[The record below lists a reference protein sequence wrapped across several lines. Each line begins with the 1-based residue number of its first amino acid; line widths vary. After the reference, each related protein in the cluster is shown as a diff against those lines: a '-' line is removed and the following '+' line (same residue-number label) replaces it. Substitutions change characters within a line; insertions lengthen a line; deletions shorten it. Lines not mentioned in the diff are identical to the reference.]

1 MPYNFKE
8 TEKKWSNYW
17 LDNKIYK
24 KVNDK
29 FRPRFF
35 PLAKLFNPNSKEKNI
50 NDYINLIK
58 LDAISRI
65 KRMQGYNVLFSIGFQ
80 TFGLDGEKYAIKTG
94 NNPFSFSRKN
104 VLKEIETFKSL
115 GLSMDYDLALSTSE
129 PEFYKWSQWLFSK
142 LYEKNLAKNKDT
154 NILFC
159 NGLKRIVGSGE
170 VVEKN
175 GEIRTIKEDFLVTTR
190 TVKQWFI
197 NMSSYNESLL
207 DNLDNLDYPL
217 SLIKKMK
224 NIISSQRGYNLKVRV
239 DGENAIFN
247 TFLTRVDDLFG
258 ATFCLISKSNKH
270 LLDVT
275 SEDEYDNVVD
285 FINNGG
291 KNKTVFIGSFAINP
305 VNGRLLPIWVV
316 DDEFDYGNDF
326 KICIPSTSIYD
337 YNFAIDCG
345 LDIIPIIDFEEV
357 PYEGNGIHINSDF
370 ASDLYNEEANSKI
383 FNFLLENGYAEESI
397 NYKLNDL
404 CISDSIYFGETIPV
418 IYFND
423 GQIKVLNSTELPL
436 EHPNIVVKPSGN
448 EYSPLYNAKGWSN
461 VFSSSGIE
469 GVRELSTM
477 TYQASNSW
485 YYLAFILK
493 SNAGL
498 LSLNSP
504 DAKYELN
511 KWLPIDLYLGDF
523 NELDILYQRFLI
535 KVLKDLDYLNVDEPF
550 KKIIDMKDEIESTDN
565 IDLNGMIDNYGAD
578 VVRLFLL
585 DSSNT
590 LNQIDL
596 DIYRRYVGRIVRLFD
611 LELNEEKNYDLNDLI
626 NNVCNAYKEYNYKQ
640 VIYLIGEM
648 INEIL
653 KQKKL
658 NKKEALIILKLLYPL
673 TPFVCEE
680 LFTEF
685 ISKKSIL
692 SFEEWPNVD

>member
-1 MPYNFKE
+1 MAYNFKE
-8 TEKKWSNYW
+8 SEKKWSDFW
-17 LDNKIYK
+17 LDNKIHK
-24 KVNDK
+24 KMNDK

-50 NDYINLIK
+50 NDYVNLIK
-58 LDAISRI
+58 LDVISRI

-94 NNPFSFSRKN
+94 NNPFSFSKKN
-104 VLKEIETFKSL
+104 VFKEIETFKNL
-115 GLSMDYDLALSTSE
+115 GLSLDYDLAVSTCE

-142 LYEKNLAKNKDT
+142 LYEQNLVKTKDT
-154 NILFC
+154 DILYC
-159 NGLKRIVGSGE
+159 NGLRRIVGEGE
-170 VVEKN
+170 VIEKN
-175 GEIRTIKEDFLVTTR
+175 GQLKTIKEDFNVTTK
-190 TVKQWFI
+190 TVKQWFVDL
-197 NMSSYNESLL
+197 SSYNESLL
-207 DNLDNLDYPL
+207 NNIDNLDYPT
-217 SLIKKMK
+217 SLTKKMK
-224 NIISSQRGYNLKVRV
+224 NIISSTRGYSLKIRV
-239 DGENAIFN
+239 DGANVIFN
-247 TFLTRVDDLFG
+247 SFLTRVDDLFG
-258 ATFCLISKSNKH
+258 ATFCLISKSNKF

-275 SEDEYDNVVD
+275 SEDEYDNVLD
-285 FINNGG
+285 FINH
-291 KNKTVFIGSFAINP
+291 KTDNKTAFIGSFAINP

-316 DDEFDYGNDF
+316 DDTFEYGNDF
-326 KICIPSTSIYD
+326 KICIPSTSVYD
-337 YNFAIDCG
+337 YNFAVEYG

-383 FNFLLENGYAEESI
+383 FNFLLENGYAEEST
-397 NYKLNDL
+397 NYKLNDI

-423 GQIKVLNSTELPL
+423 GQIKVLNSSELPL
-436 EHPNIVVKPSGN
+436 EHPNIVVRPSGN
-448 EYSPLYNAKGWSN
+448 EYSPLYNARNWHT
-461 VFSSSGIE
+461 VFMDNGLE
-469 GVRELSTM
+469 GVRELSTL

-511 KWLPIDLYLGDF
+511 NWLPVDLYLGDF

-550 KKIIDMKDEIESTDN
+550 KRIIDIKDEIESTEN
-565 IDLNGMIDNYGAD
+565 IDLNGMLDNYGAD

-590 LNQIDL
+590 LNLIDL
-596 DIYRRYVGRIVRLFD
+596 DIYRRYVGRLVRLFD
-611 LELNEEKNYDLNDLI
+611 LEFNEEKNYDLKDLI
-626 NNVCNAYKEYNYKQ
+626 KNVNEAYKEFNYKQ
-640 VIYLIGEM
+640 VIYLVGEM
-648 INEIL
+648 INEMA

-658 NKKEALIILKLLYPL
+658 SKKEALIILKLLYPI

-680 LFTEF
+680 LYSEF
-685 ISKKSIL
+685 ITKKNIL